1 LETNYTF
8 NNSFTIGHTVALLL
22 SVFGIIAV
30 KVNVVELLIPITIL
44 ITAFFNLF
52 TAGKSNKK
60 KYKSNFFCHS
70 FSGIIH
76 GLGFSNYFKA
86 ILVGA
91 TSKLLPLAE
100 FAVELKQRKLL

>member
-1 LETNYTF
+1 
-8 NNSFTIGHTVALLL
+8 
-22 SVFGIIAV
+22 
-30 KVNVVELLIPITIL
+30 L
-44 ITAFFNLF
+44 ITVFNLF

-60 KYKSNFFCHS
+60 ESINLIFLSLF
-70 FSGIIH
+70 GIH

-86 ILVGA
+86 ILGGS

>member
-1 LETNYTF
+1 
-8 NNSFTIGHTVALLL
+8 
-22 SVFGIIAV
+22 
-30 KVNVVELLIPITIL
+30 L
-44 ITAFFNLF
+44 ITVFNLF

-60 KYKSNFFCHS
+60 ESINLIFLSLFF
-70 FSGIIH
+70 GIH

-86 ILVGA
+86 ILGGS